1 MVLYHFEEIIWI
13 LRKIETLAK
22 GEMLKKS
29 TWGTHWSC
37 SAAAKLRE
45 LSNVLQVG
53 IQSRYLQ
60 QYLPTSTRVSLN
72 LNHSELKPL
81 EIPVLVEHEIGKE
94 ICRNARGTALSPLR
108 ATCVQKYWSF
118 LKFHVKNAHTFL
130 SMGWILNLVTTQC
143 LIWKILLH
151 CLNLMQSTL
160 CLGFSAPQI
169 WNMPCSTW
177 HPKFAKGR
185 KKSGQSKEVH
195 YHYLEAELPIFEN
208 FLRASSLIFKS
219 TSPLQHLVVV
229 ANPFFVCAEL
239 KIPQQSHVLS
249 EKCKAIMSAMSIFST
264 WLVEIPASKLWMTE
278 LR

>member
-72 LNHSELKPL
+72 LKHSELKPL

-118 LKFHVKNAHTFL
+118 LKFHVKKCSHIFIY
-130 SMGWILNLVTTQC
+130 GVDLNLVTTQSWARR
-143 LIWKILLH
+143 LEKILLH
-151 CLNLMQSTL
+151 CLNLMQSSTL
-160 CLGFSAPQI
+160 CLGFF
-169 WNMPCSTW
+169 C
-177 HPKFAKGR
+177 
-185 KKSGQSKEVH
+185 
-195 YHYLEAELPIFEN
+195 
-208 FLRASSLIFKS
+208 ASNLKYAV
-219 TSPLQHLVVV
+219 QHL
-229 ANPFFVCAEL
+229 
-239 KIPQQSHVLS
+239 
-249 EKCKAIMSAMSIFST
+249 
-264 WLVEIPASKLWMTE
+264 ASKICK
-278 LR
+278 RAQKIGSV